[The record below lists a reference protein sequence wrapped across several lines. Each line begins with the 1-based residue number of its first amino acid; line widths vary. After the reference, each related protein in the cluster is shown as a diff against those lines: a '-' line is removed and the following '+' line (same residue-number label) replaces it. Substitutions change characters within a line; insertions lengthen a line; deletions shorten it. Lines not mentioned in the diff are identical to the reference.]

1 MVRGLDK
8 KLVQELGIELNDR
21 NYIKIDENYMTN
33 ISGIF
38 AGGDAI
44 GEIATVA
51 WASKSGRNAAIKMEK
66 WLIENN

>member
-1 MVRGLDK
+1 MN
-8 KLVQELGIELNDR
+8 ER

-33 ISGIF
+33 IPGIF

-51 WASKSGRNAAIKMEK
+51 WASKSGRNAAMK
-66 WLIENN
+66 IENWLKENKN